1 MTNEMTQRVKA
12 CDIEVWWPEC
22 HPRYPKERQDSPKLS
37 SDLQRTVIAHVYVH
51 VTSAPPTH
59 TNNEYIWKLEKNKEI
74 SWKHIWGRKLKS
86 PDLYLCKIALISEG
100 CHPFHRHLSLP
111 LSASLVFTPLFFVF
125 HAKSKFVL
133 LQLGRV
139 KLCSTIFPL

>member
-1 MTNEMTQRVKA
+1 MTNEMTQRVKT

-59 TNNEYIWKLEKNKEI
+59 TNNEYIWKLEKNK
-74 SWKHIWGRKLKS
+74 KPVGN
-86 PDLYLCKIALISEG
+86 ISEG
-100 CHPFHRHLSLP
+100 ENWKAL
-111 LSASLVFTPLFFVF
+111 TYIY
-125 HAKSKFVL
+125 
-133 LQLGRV
+133 V
-139 KLCSTIFPL
+139 K